1 MTFEKLSKIMI
12 DKLGTD
18 KLSDIALE
26 FKVSPQVVSNW
37 KSRNQVPY
45 KYIKILREK
54 IDKKISYAS
63 PAVIGEGTFIKN
75 EEDDDDDL
83 VELLI
88 SYYKI
93 LSEKFIML
101 AVVLVFFFSS
111 GFIYVNYLKVPLFL
125 SKTKIIP
132 ISTQP
137 QSGGVGAI
145 AQRFGVSLV
154 PPSESGSLSSAEIFP
169 DILRSRSLMRELLY
183 KEFTTNEFGENQKLI
198 KIILNK
204 KNHAKAWK
212 EVHEK
217 KAVSKLLNL
226 LNVTKKRNSPI
237 ITLTAITKEP
247 MLSAE
252 ILKAV
257 TSELQKK
264 VQNHKLKNVKETT
277 SFIEKRII
285 DIGNQLVKDEEK
297 LKNFRQKNRNISSS
311 PALLLEEERL
321 IREIG
326 VSNSIFQS
334 LKLEFEKSRI
344 EESRLATVLEILD
357 PPESPLKPINIR
369 PIRVYLLSIFLG
381 IIVSFSYIFGWNYY
395 NNSLKNRLS
404 G

>member
-26 FKVSPQVVSNW
+26 FQVSPQVVSNW

-54 IDKKISYAS
+54 IDKKISYAP
-63 PAVIGEGTFIKN
+63 PAAIGEGAFIKN
-75 EEDDDDDL
+75 EDDDDDI
-83 VELLI
+83 VEVLI

-93 LSEKFIML
+93 LSEKFVLL

-132 ISTQP
+132 ISTQQ

-145 AQRFGVSLV
+145 AQRFGVNLV

-169 DILRSRSLMRELLY
+169 DILRSRSLMRKLLY
-183 KEFTTNEFGENQKLI
+183 KEFNTNEFGENQKLI
-198 KIILNK
+198 KIILDVKNDK
-204 KNHAKAWK
+204 KVWK
-212 EVHEK
+212 DKHEK
-217 KAVSKLLNL
+217 KAVSKLLKL
-226 LNVTKKRNSPI
+226 FTVTKKRNSPI

-257 TSELQKK
+257 TSELRKK

-285 DIGNQLVKDEEK
+285 DIENQLVKDEER

-311 PALLLEEERL
+311 PALLLEQERL

-344 EESRLATVLEILD
+344 EESRLETVLEVLD
-357 PPESPLKPINIR
+357 PPESPLKPVNIK
-369 PIRVYLLSIFLG
+369 PIRVYLVSIFLG

-395 NNSLKNRLS
+395 NTSLKNRLLR
-404 G
+404 